1 MGKYIQV
8 TALQIITG
16 AITQY
21 TAEKEE
27 LYVSKFICRGLQ
39 LAQNEIIIKLQFA

>member
-21 TAEKEE
+21 TAEKE